1 MKFLR
6 PPFLKHLFVPRAH
19 TCTRVYAASS
29 ARRRYHILPRIA
41 REAVGERAGKEG
53 LGSPQ
58 KLICNFN
65 IPLFIPT
72 KSVGGDLMKRR
83 LRCSRATVWHYIV
96 HKYRRNCLVTVDNAT
111 AADPEFV
118 CRTPLNSRRIKARSR
133 KRASVPVAE
142 APTLIIKNTFIK
154 CISHLLPML

>member
-1 MKFLR
+1 M
-6 PPFLKHLFVPRAH
+6 HACV
-19 TCTRVYAASS
+19 
-29 ARRRYHILPRIA
+29 RRKLSTSTLPHFTANRQGGC
-41 REAVGERAGKEG
+41 RGRAGKEG

-83 LRCSRATVWHYIV
+83 LRCSRAAVWHYIV

-142 APTLIIKNTFIK
+142 APTLIIKNDAFIK
-154 CISHLLPML
+154 CVSHLLPML